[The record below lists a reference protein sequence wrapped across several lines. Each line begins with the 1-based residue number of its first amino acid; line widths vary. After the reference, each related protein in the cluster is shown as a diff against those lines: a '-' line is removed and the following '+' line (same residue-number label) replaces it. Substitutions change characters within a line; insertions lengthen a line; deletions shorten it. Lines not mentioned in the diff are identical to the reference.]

1 MAFKRGG
8 AGSLRDGEGG
18 DRKRLDSAG
27 LRAFTGLHWLSAPH
41 AASCTNLLCVCVCVC
56 VEAGNHL
63 NDNLRS
69 GTYIRVPGAELIC
82 LFLGRILTR
91 RRGGPP
97 ILVASLFLHLYFE
110 DFSIPLFRSNR
121 FNSTIGD

>member
-8 AGSLRDGEGG
+8 AEARGAFVTGRGAIARGWTP
-18 DRKRLDSAG
+18 RVCVRLLDYTG
-27 LRAFTGLHWLSAPH
+27 FPRRTQRRAPTS
-41 AASCTNLLCVCVCVC
+41 CVCVCVC

-110 DFSIPLFRSNR
+110 DFSIPLSL
-121 FNSTIGD
+121 